1 MAFINTDQ
9 YRPLWQ
15 KEVRNNRKECGM
27 KSMEMEMEKNGVT
40 VHCEIALS
48 ENMAY
53 DSMFLYFLRPALIKV
68 FLLFM
73 DS

>member
-1 MAFINTDQ
+1 
-9 YRPLWQ
+9 
-15 KEVRNNRKECGM
+15 M